1 MATLIELIKVL
12 RETTGAGMMDCKK
25 ALQETNND
33 VEAAKDWLRE
43 KGITTAAK
51 KQTRIAAEGLT
62 IAKVDAKHSLVLELN
77 CETDFVARG
86 DAFIEL
92 VNLLADLL
100 LEKLPATKEEADAL
114 VNPILVEA
122 TVKIGEK
129 LSFRRFELVEVD
141 ASRAFAYV
149 HMGGKISSLVVL
161 EKANEELARGLAMH
175 IAANNPRFI
184 NLADVSPAEL
194 DHEKAIQLEAAKN
207 DEKLAGKPAAMLE
220 KIIEGKVRKTFAE
233 VALLEQVYLLD
244 GVNKVADVL
253 KQNANSVQT
262 FYRFQVGE
270 GIEKKK
276 DDFAAEVMAATK

>member
-62 IAKVDAKHSLVLELN
+62 IAKVNAKHSLVLELN

-207 DEKLAGKPAAMLE
+207 DEKLAGKPVAMLE

-253 KQNANSVQT
+253 KQNANSVQA

>member
-1 MATLIELIKVL
+1 MANLIELIKIL

-51 KQTRIAAEGLT
+51 KQARIAAEGLT
-62 IAKVDAKHSLVLELN
+62 LAKVEGNHAVILELN

-86 DAFIEL
+86 DAFVEL
-92 VNLLADLL
+92 VNKIADLL
-100 LEKLPATKEEADAL
+100 LTELPATKEAAEAL

-129 LSFRRFELVEVD
+129 LSFRRFELIEVD
-141 ASRAFAYV
+141 AAKAHAYI

-161 EKANEELARGLAMH
+161 EKADEDLARGLAMH
-175 IAANNPRFI
+175 IAANAPRFI
-184 NLADVSPAEL
+184 NLSDVSAEEL
-194 DHEKAIQLEAAKN
+194 EHEKNIQLEAAKN
-207 DEKLAGKPAAMLE
+207 DEKLAGKPLAMLE
-220 KIIEGKVRKTFAE
+220 KIIDGKVRKVFAD
-233 VALLEQVYLLD
+233 VTLLEQVYLLD

-253 KQNANSVQT
+253 KTAGNSVKV
-262 FYRFQVGE
+262 FYRYQVGE

-276 DDFAAEVMAATK
+276 DDFAAEVMSQVQ

>member
-62 IAKVDAKHSLVLELN
+62 IAKVNAKHSLVLELN

-100 LEKLPATKEEADAL
+100 LEKLPATREEADAL

-194 DHEKAIQLEAAKN
+194 NHEKAIQLEAAKN
-207 DEKLAGKPAAMLE
+207 DEKLAGKPVAMLE

-253 KQNANSVQT
+253 KQNANSVQA

>member
-62 IAKVDAKHSLVLELN
+62 IAKVNAKHSLVLELN

-194 DHEKAIQLEAAKN
+194 EHEKAIQLEAAKN
-207 DEKLAGKPAAMLE
+207 DEKLAGKPVAMLE

-253 KQNANSVQT
+253 KQNANSVQA

>member
-62 IAKVDAKHSLVLELN
+62 IAKVNAKHSLVLELN

-86 DAFIEL
+86 DAFVEL

-207 DEKLAGKPAAMLE
+207 DEKLAGKPVAMLE

-253 KQNANSVQT
+253 KQNANSVQA

>member
-62 IAKVDAKHSLVLELN
+62 IAKVNAKHSLMLELN

-207 DEKLAGKPAAMLE
+207 DEKLAGKPVAMLE

>member
-62 IAKVDAKHSLVLELN
+62 IAKVNAKHSLMLELN

>member
-253 KQNANSVQT
+253 KQNANSVQA

>member
-62 IAKVDAKHSLVLELN
+62 IAKVNAKHSLVLELN

-253 KQNANSVQT
+253 KQNANSVQA

>member
-62 IAKVDAKHSLVLELN
+62 IAKVNAKHSLVLELN

-194 DHEKAIQLEAAKN
+194 DHEKAIQLEATKN
-207 DEKLAGKPAAMLE
+207 DEKLAGKPVAMLE

-253 KQNANSVQT
+253 KQNANSVQA

>member
-62 IAKVDAKHSLVLELN
+62 IAKVNAKHSLVLELN

>member
-100 LEKLPATKEEADAL
+100 LEELPATKEEADAL

>member
-1 MATLIELIKVL
+1 MATLIELIKIL

-25 ALQETNND
+25 ALQENNND

-51 KQTRIAAEGLT
+51 KQARIAAEGLT
-62 IAKVDAKHSLVLELN
+62 IAKVNDTHAVILELN

-86 DAFIEL
+86 DAFVEL
-92 VNLLADLL
+92 VNKLADLM
-100 LEKLPATKEEADAL
+100 LETLPANKEVADDL

-129 LSFRRFELVEVD
+129 LSFRRFEIVEVD
-141 ASRAFAYV
+141 PSLVHAYI

-161 EKANEELARGLAMH
+161 EKADEELARGLAMH
-175 IAANNPRFI
+175 IAANAPRFI
-184 NLADVSPAEL
+184 NLSDVSQEEL
-194 DHEKAIQLEAAKN
+194 DHEKGIQMEAAKN

-220 KIIEGKVRKTFAE
+220 KIIDGKIRKVFAE

-244 GVNKVADVL
+244 GVNKVSDVL
-253 KQNANSVQT
+253 KSAGNAVKV
-262 FYRFQVGE
+262 FYRYQVGE

-276 DDFAAEVMAATK
+276 DDFAAEVMAQTQ

>member
-1 MATLIELIKVL
+1 MATLIELIKIL

-25 ALQETNND
+25 ALQENNND

-51 KQTRIAAEGLT
+51 KQARIAAEGLT
-62 IAKVDAKHSLVLELN
+62 IAKVNDTHAVILELN

-86 DAFIEL
+86 DAFVEL
-92 VNLLADLL
+92 VNKLADLM
-100 LEKLPATKEEADAL
+100 LETLPANKEVADDL

-129 LSFRRFELVEVD
+129 LSFRRFEIVEVD
-141 ASRAFAYV
+141 PSLVHAYI

-161 EKANEELARGLAMH
+161 EKADKELARGLAMH
-175 IAANNPRFI
+175 IAANAPRFI
-184 NLADVSPAEL
+184 NLSDVSQEEL
-194 DHEKAIQLEAAKN
+194 DHEKGIQMEAAKN

-220 KIIEGKVRKTFAE
+220 KIIDGKIRKVFAE

-244 GVNKVADVL
+244 GVNKVSDVL
-253 KQNANSVQT
+253 KSAGNAVKV
-262 FYRFQVGE
+262 FYRYQVGE

-276 DDFAAEVMAATK
+276 DDFAAEVMAQTQ

>member
-25 ALQETNND
+25 ALQETNNE

-62 IAKVDAKHSLVLELN
+62 IAKVNAKHSLVLELN

-207 DEKLAGKPAAMLE
+207 DEKLAGKPVAMLE

-253 KQNANSVQT
+253 KQNANSVQA

>member
-62 IAKVDAKHSLVLELN
+62 IAKVNAKHSLVLELN

-100 LEKLPATKEEADAL
+100 LEKLPATREEADAL

-207 DEKLAGKPAAMLE
+207 DEKLAGKPVAMLE

>member
-62 IAKVDAKHSLVLELN
+62 IAKVNAKHSLMLELN

-100 LEKLPATKEEADAL
+100 LEKLPATREEADAL

>member
-51 KQTRIAAEGLT
+51 KQARIAAEGLT
-62 IAKVDAKHSLVLELN
+62 LAKVVNNHAVILELN

-92 VNLLADLL
+92 VNTIADLL
-100 LEKLPATKEEADAL
+100 LEKLPASREAADEII
-114 VNPILVEA
+114 NPILVEA

-129 LSFRRFELVEVD
+129 LSFRRFELLEVD
-141 ASRAFAYV
+141 ADKVHAYM

-161 EKANEELARGLAMH
+161 EKADDELARGLAMH
-175 IAANNPRFI
+175 IAANAPRFI
-184 NLADVSPAEL
+184 NLSDVSAEEL
-194 DHEKAIQLEAAKN
+194 EHEKNIQLEAAKN
-207 DEKLAGKPAAMLE
+207 DEKLAGKPLPMLE
-220 KIIEGKVRKTFAE
+220 KIIEGKVRKVFAE

-244 GVNKVADVL
+244 GVNKVTDVL
-253 KQNANSVQT
+253 KSAGNSVKV
-262 FYRFQVGE
+262 FYRYQVGE

-276 DDFAAEVMAATK
+276 DDFAAEVMAQTK

>member
-62 IAKVDAKHSLVLELN
+62 IAKVNAKHSLVLELN

-194 DHEKAIQLEAAKN
+194 NHEKAIQLEAAKN
-207 DEKLAGKPAAMLE
+207 DEKLAGKPVAMLE

-253 KQNANSVQT
+253 KQNANSVQA

>member
-1 MATLIELIKVL
+1 MASLIELIKIL

-51 KQTRIAAEGLT
+51 KQARIAAEGLT
-62 IAKVDAKHSLVLELN
+62 IAKMSDTHAVIAEVN
-77 CETDFVARG
+77 CETDFVTRG
-86 DAFIEL
+86 DDFVAL
-92 VNLLADLL
+92 VNNVADVLLA
-100 LEKLPATKEEADAL
+100 KLPATKEAADDIIQPL
-114 VNPILVEA
+114 LVEA

-129 LSFRRFELVEVD
+129 LSFRRFELIEVEPTN
-141 ASRAFAYV
+141 AFTYM

-161 EKANEELARGLAMH
+161 DKANEDLARGLAMH
-175 IAANNPRFI
+175 IAANAPRYI
-184 NLADVSPAEL
+184 NINDVSEEEVQ
-194 DHEKAIQLEAAKN
+194 HEKAIQLEAAKN
-207 DEKLAGKPAAMLE
+207 DEKLANKPAAMLE

-244 GVNKVADVL
+244 GTNKVAEVL
-253 KQNANSVQT
+253 KTDANRVKV

-276 DDFAAEVMAATK
+276 DDFATEVLEASK

>member
-1 MATLIELIKVL
+1 
-12 RETTGAGMMDCKK
+12 MDCKK